1 MKTIGIFGGGQLG
14 SMLTQSI
21 FKLGGNV
28 CIYDESKNSVC
39 SRQVAKFY
47 QGSYHDETNLQEF
60 NSNCDILTYEF
71 ENIPYTTVSK
81 FSDKTIPNSN
91 ILKICQNRI
100 YEKQFLQNHNLPIVR
115 HIIIENEHEL
125 EEQLRAFSFPLILK
139 SAKGGYDGKSQYIF
153 NSEAEFKLLATQI
166 INNPRF
172 FPAVAEEKISLSK
185 EVSCIIAQTQDGNII
200 NFPIIENVHHDN
212 ILEYSICPARINTEL
227 SKTIIQYSTQI
238 VKAFNLIGLI
248 VIEFFLSTNSPKS
261 DLSIDNTH
269 IFINEIA
276 PRPHNSGH
284 LTIKA
289 CNLSQFDVLAR
300 ILLNMPCNQPELIL
314 SGSICM
320 INIFGESFLNN
331 PNGNLNFQNCALS
344 KNLIDLN
351 IYGKTQAKLG
361 RKMGHLTVN
370 HIDAMSAIELAKIS
384 KASLSS

>member
-1 MKTIGIFGGGQLG
+1 MKTVGIFGGGQLG

-47 QGSYHDETNLQEF
+47 QGSYHDETCLQNF
-60 NSNCDILTYEF
+60 NSNCDVLTYEF
-71 ENIPYTTVSK
+71 ENIPYSTIFK
-81 FSDKTIPNSN
+81 FNHKAIPEAT

-100 YEKQFLQNHNLPIVR
+100 YEKQFLKKHNLPIVR
-115 HIIIENEHEL
+115 HIIIENEHNL
-125 EEQLRAFSFPLILK
+125 EEQLSSFTFPLILK

-153 NSEAEFKLLATQI
+153 NSEAEFKSLATQI
-166 INNPRF
+166 ISNHEF
-172 FPAVAEEKISLSK
+172 FPAVAEEKILLTK

-200 NFPIIENVHHDN
+200 NFPIIENIHLDN
-212 ILEYSICPARINTEL
+212 ILDYSICPARINTDL
-227 SKTIIQYSTQI
+227 SKALIHYSTQI

-248 VIEFFLSTNSPKS
+248 VIEFFLSSTSPNS
-261 DLSIDNTH
+261 DLSLENTN

-289 CNLSQFDVLAR
+289 FNLSQFDVLAR
-300 ILLNMPCNQPELIL
+300 ILLNMPCNHPELIL
-314 SGSICM
+314 SGSTCM

-331 PNGNLNFQNCALS
+331 PNGNLNFHNCALS

-351 IYGKTQAKLG
+351 IYGKAPAKPG

-370 HIDAMSAIELAKIS
+370 DIDAISAIELAKNL
-384 KASLSS
+384 KASLCQ